1 MDTLDTTKTYV
12 QTTGAANVETEA
24 PRQDINGGD
33 NGIRT
38 TKENGPWAVVQ
49 KNRRQRKRN
58 E

>member
-12 QTTGAANVETEA
+12 QTIGAANVETEA
-24 PRQDINGGD
+24 PRQDTNGGD

-38 TKENGPWAVVQ
+38 TKENDPWTVVQ
-49 KNRRQRKRN
+49 KNMRQRKQN